1 MIIPLRLAVG
11 PFWAYTGLM
20 RILIRGAAVI
30 RRPEEGLV
38 PKADVVIEGRR
49 YAAVIEGGGAG
60 GEFDRV
66 VEGEGKLLIPGLV
79 NAHTHLAM
87 TLFRGLAD
95 DLPLMRWLEERIWPA
110 ERKLTPEDVYWFSL
124 LGLAE
129 MIRSGTTALAD
140 MYFFME
146 EVARAVEEAGLRA
159 LLSYGIIAPTP
170 DRVEPELRKAERFA
184 WEWDG
189 KGEGRIRAALSPHA
203 PYTCGP
209 EVWKQTTALARE
221 LKIPIHT
228 HLAETKEEVDRFV
241 AEHGKSPVL
250 WLEEL
255 GVFAVPVIAAHCVHV
270 TEKDMEILAAHAATA
285 VHCPS
290 SNAKLACG
298 IAPVAELLSAGVN
311 VALGTD
317 GAGSAGDLDMVEEL
331 RLAALLGKLKAENPE
346 ALPAPQALALATW
359 RGAQALGQ
367 AREWG
372 TIEEGRRAD
381 GVLVSLAA
389 MHLQPGHNPLSDMVY
404 AAHSSDVVGVFVDG
418 IPLLLDGELLTI
430 DEERVVAECRS
441 RARRYR

>member
-1 MIIPLRLAVG
+1 MIRK
-11 PFWAYTGLM
+11 
-20 RILIRGAAVI
+20 
-30 RRPEEGLV
+30 PEEGV
-38 PKADVVIEGRR
+38 IPKADVVIEGRR
-49 YAAVIEGGGAG
+49 YMAVVEEGGVEGDFDRVIEG
-60 GEFDRV
+60 
-66 VEGEGKLLIPGLV
+66 EGRLLIPGLV

-95 DLPLMRWLEERIWPA
+95 DLPLMRWLEEKIWPA

-129 MIRSGTTALAD
+129 MIRAGTTAFAD

-146 EVARAVEEAGLRA
+146 EVGEAVEEAGLRA

-170 DRVEPELRKAERFA
+170 DKVEPELKKAERFA
-184 WEWDG
+184 REWDG
-189 KGEGRIRAALSPHA
+189 QADGRIRTAFSPHA

-209 EVWKQTTALARE
+209 EVWKQATALARE
-221 LKIPIHT
+221 LKVPIHT

-241 AEHGKSPVL
+241 AEHGKSPAL

-255 GVFAVPVIAAHCVHV
+255 GVFAAPVLAAHCVHLS
-270 TEKDMEILAAHAATA
+270 EKDMEILAAHGVTA

-317 GAGSAGDLDMVEEL
+317 GAGSAGDLDMLEEM
-331 RLAALLGKLKAENPE
+331 RWAALLGKLRAGDPE
-346 ALPAPQALALATW
+346 AVPAPQALSLATW

-367 AREWG
+367 IKEWG
-372 TIEEGRRAD
+372 TIDEGKRAD
-381 GVLVSLAA
+381 GVLISLSAV
-389 MHLQPGHNPLSDMVY
+389 HLQPGHCPLSDLVY
-404 AAHSSDVVGVFVDG
+404 AAHSADVVGVFVDG
-418 IPLLLDGELLTI
+418 NLLLYEDEILTI
-430 DEERVVAECRS
+430 DEERVIAECRA
-441 RARRYR
+441 RARKYR